1 MIQNHERFHTA
12 RGRRRVL
19 IVDDGVIDRAI
30 LGNMLEQD
38 YEVLTAADGA
48 EGLALIRQWG
58 LRLSAVLLD
67 LHMPV
72 MDGRSLLRELRADP
86 ELLRLPVIV
95 LTAEKGAEIESLR
108 MGASDFITKPFSD
121 PEVVRTRVWR
131 TIELAE
137 DAYLIRTTEKDALT
151 GLFNQEYFFRYAE
164 LFEQNH
170 PEEEMDAVMVDI
182 CHFHLLNE
190 LHGRSAGDEVLRR
203 LGERIQKAV
212 GESEGL
218 SGRRD
223 ADRFLVFVRHLENPE
238 EFLNCLYEGL
248 GEALSGSTQIRLR
261 MGIWSKAD
269 RNVEMVRRFDRAK
282 LAADTIRN
290 NYNQSIAVYDGAM
303 HEKELLAERLIGG
316 VEEALRERQFRVWY
330 QPKYAI
336 QGERP
341 KLVSAEALVRW
352 KHPEFGM
359 VSPGA
364 FIPLFEE
371 NGLIQKLDHYVWQEA
386 AEQMRRWREKFGIT
400 LPVSVNVSRIDIYDP
415 HMVERLLG
423 LVRDNGIAPRD
434 YLLEITESAYTQDS
448 RQLTGVVEKL
458 REAGFR
464 VEMDDFGSGYSSLNM
479 LSELPV
485 DALKLD
491 MRFIRNLR
499 TNAKNLQMMKLV
511 VDIAR
516 FLQIPVIAEGVEKV
530 AHLRQLREIGCDMVQ
545 GYYFSK
551 PVPAEEFEKF
561 IKKEERKKC
570 SQ

>member
-95 LTAEKGAEIESLR
+95 LTAERGAEIESLR

-203 LGERIQKAV
+203 LGERIQKAGRV
-212 GESEGL
+212 G
-218 SGRRD
+218 
-223 ADRFLVFVRHLENPE
+223 
-238 EFLNCLYEGL
+238 
-248 GEALSGSTQIRLR
+248 
-261 MGIWSKAD
+261 
-269 RNVEMVRRFDRAK
+269 RA
-282 LAADTIRN
+282 
-290 NYNQSIAVYDGAM
+290 
-303 HEKELLAERLIGG
+303 
-316 VEEALRERQFRVWY
+316 FR
-330 QPKYAI
+330 P
-336 QGERP
+336 
-341 KLVSAEALVRW
+341 
-352 KHPEFGM
+352 
-359 VSPGA
+359 
-364 FIPLFEE
+364 
-371 NGLIQKLDHYVWQEA
+371 
-386 AEQMRRWREKFGIT
+386 
-400 LPVSVNVSRIDIYDP
+400 
-415 HMVERLLG
+415 
-423 LVRDNGIAPRD
+423 
-434 YLLEITESAYTQDS
+434 
-448 RQLTGVVEKL
+448 
-458 REAGFR
+458 AGC
-464 VEMDDFGSGYSSLNM
+464 G
-479 LSELPV
+479 
-485 DALKLD
+485 
-491 MRFIRNLR
+491 
-499 TNAKNLQMMKLV
+499 
-511 VDIAR
+511 
-516 FLQIPVIAEGVEKV
+516 
-530 AHLRQLREIGCDMVQ
+530 
-545 GYYFSK
+545 
-551 PVPAEEFEKF
+551 PVPGICETSGEPGG
-561 IKKEERKKC
+561 IP
-570 SQ
+570 